1 MPIELYRSSLSSIDS
16 ESGQF
21 ECVVFSCLGKYF
33 VIVKF
38 IKLKGTYIDFCHG
51 LNYAVKQSKEEKR
64 LHASIL
70 ILL

>member
-1 MPIELYRSSLSSIDS
+1 MFL
-16 ESGQF
+16 
-21 ECVVFSCLGKYF
+21 CLGKYF
-33 VIVKF
+33 EIVKF
-38 IKLKGTYIDFCHG
+38 IKLNGTYIDFCHG